1 MRRNI
6 LGGMLFVMASLV
18 AFGQTATPSDAQE
31 HKEMQQ
37 IDRNAAQQK
46 QDARTDRADLAQDK
60 AALHNDVKNGDMA
73 AAKKE
78 QRKARQAKSDLSQDK
93 QNINR
98 DQRMARQIRTNAPR
112 GAHR

>member
-18 AFGQTATPSDAQE
+18 AFGQTATPSD
-31 HKEMQQ
+31 
-37 IDRNAAQQK
+37 AQQK

-78 QRKARQAKSDLSQDK
+78 QRKAHQAKNDLSQDK